1 MNSILTS
8 LTQHAGELILFLLI
22 AIVALGGLLIK
33 AQRDL
38 NKVKSR
44 FRDLLDGTR
53 GETLE
58 LLLHDH
64 LTERLRLQSE
74 VEKVEGRTRELEAK
88 MRRTKR
94 HLGFV
99 RYDAFDDVGG
109 AQSFALAIYD
119 DEGDGAVLNSLI
131 GRSDCRVYCKTLVDG
146 KSDRNL
152 SAEELQAVDIAVEK
166 PKRAEDRVTK

>member
-22 AIVALGGLLIK
+22 GVLVLAGLYVK
-33 AQRDL
+33 AQGETSRVR
-38 NKVKSR
+38 NR
-44 FRDLLDGTR
+44 FRDLLEGTR

-58 LLLHDH
+58 LLLKDH
-64 LTERLRLQSE
+64 LTERLRLQAE
-74 VEKVEGRTRELEAK
+74 VEKLEARTQVLETK

-109 AQSFALAIYD
+109 AQSFALALYD
-119 DEGDGAVLNSLI
+119 DEGDGAVLNSLV
-131 GRSDCRVYCKTLVDG
+131 GRTDCRVYCKALTDG

-152 SAEELQAVDIAVEK
+152 STEELEAVDIAVEGNRNASRV
-166 PKRAEDRVTK
+166 PK

>member
-22 AIVALGGLLIK
+22 GILVLAGLY
-33 AQRDL
+33 A
-38 NKVKSR
+38 KSQGEISRVRNR
-44 FRDLLDGTR
+44 FRDLLEGTR

-58 LLLHDH
+58 LLLKDH
-64 LTERLRLQSE
+64 LTARLHLQAEVERLE
-74 VEKVEGRTRELEAK
+74 ARTQVLEAK

-109 AQSFALAIYD
+109 AQSFALALYD
-119 DEGDGAVLNSLI
+119 DEGDGAVLNSLV
-131 GRSDCRVYCKTLVDG
+131 GRTDCRVYCKALVDG

-152 SAEELQAVDIAVEK
+152 STEELEAVDSAVEGSK
-166 PKRAEDRVTK
+166 GAARVPK